1 MSDPMADDSET
12 GARRDAILISGKPAP
27 WNSVPELVRGKAQQ
41 YGDKIFATI
50 DGRDV
55 SYRELDAESDRVAAG
70 LARMGIGPG
79 ACVASLL
86 GNCAEQVF
94 GWVGTNRTGAIWAPL
109 NASLTG
115 DDLVHTLRNSGAQIL
130 VTDEEGAARVAQL
143 PAAIQS
149 GVRLCLIDARHGGE
163 HLSFASLLEAG
174 DAPPDS
180 QNRPGEPAMI
190 LYTGGTT
197 GLPKGV
203 ILPHFAIVSAGYR
216 YGETLLAT
224 SADRHYTSLPL
235 FHASG
240 VQLGIV
246 GPLLNDMTVVM
257 DRRFSASGYWQRVV
271 DVGATIIDPIS
282 TMMSVLVQQP
292 PSPLDRQHRVRI
304 TTGVNAQ
311 IPPAVPE
318 EFTRRFG
325 IPIVDIYGQSET
337 GGAMATSNRPGSQ
350 MPGSVGKPHG
360 WSQVAILDEND
371 CELPPGVLGNIALR
385 PTIPFTFMLGYQ
397 NDPEATRNACRNLWF
412 HSGDFGRLDEH
423 GNLFFVGRQSHWLR
437 RRGENISAYEIEAVL
452 TRHEAVREAIVT
464 GFPSELGEDDVKAWI
479 VAEGSAPSEIELIRW
494 CLASLAAFKVPR
506 YIAFVDD
513 FPRSATKREVE
524 RTKVKAWPATGHW
537 DREAVLGRLSSDML
551 AEVVGLTRKG

>member
-1 MSDPMADDSET
+1 MAND
-12 GARRDAILISGKPAP
+12 RDTILIRGKPAP
-27 WNSVPELVRGKAQQ
+27 WNSVPELVRGKARQH
-41 YGDKIFATI
+41 GDRIFATI
-50 DGRDV
+50 DGHDV
-55 SYRELDAESDRVAAG
+55 SYTALDAAADRVAG
-70 LARMGIGPG
+70 HLRRIGIGPG
-79 ACVASLL
+79 ECVASLL

-94 GWVGTNRTGAIWAPL
+94 GWIGTNRAGAIWAPM

-115 DDLVHTLRNSGAQIL
+115 DDLVHTLRNSGASLL
-130 VTDEEGAARVAQL
+130 VTDQEGASRVAQL
-143 PAAIQS
+143 PAAIRS
-149 GVRLCLIDARHGGE
+149 AVRLCLVGTQHGGE
-163 HLSFASLLEAG
+163 HIAFASLLEPADG
-174 DAPPDS
+174 PDGIR
-180 QNRPGEPAMI
+180 NRPGDPAMI

-203 ILPHFAIVSAGYR
+203 VLPHFAIVSAGYR
-216 YGETLLAT
+216 YGETLSAT

-257 DRRFSASGYWQRVV
+257 DRRFSASGYWQRVRE
-271 DVGATIIDPIS
+271 VGATIIDPIS

-292 PSPLDRQHRVRI
+292 PSSLDRRHRVRI

-318 EFTRRFG
+318 DFTRRFG

-350 MPGSVGKPHG
+350 MPGSVGRPHG
-360 WSQVAILDEND
+360 WSHVAILDDND
-371 CELPPGVLGNIALR
+371 CELPPGVQGIIALR

-397 NDPEATRNACRNLWF
+397 NDPEATRKAWRNLWF
-412 HSGDFGRLDEH
+412 HSGDLGHLDEH
-423 GNLFFVGRQSHWLR
+423 GNLFFTGRQSHWLR

-452 TRHEAVREAIVT
+452 TRHAAVREAIVT

-479 VAEGSAPSEIELIRW
+479 VPEGERPSEIDLIRW

-524 RTKVKAWPATGHW
+524 RTKVKAWAPDGHW
-537 DREAVLGRLSSDML
+537 DREAVLGRLTPDAL
-551 AEVVGLTRKG
+551 AEAVGLNTRLHK